1 MTFRSEVEME
11 ALTGLAR
18 KAALVSLID
27 EMERNGS
34 WRGETHV
41 SCAVYLLQNLTGV
54 PLGYDDFAF
63 GGNSLSSYGLA
74 DDLTAMRAD
83 SFLRIKPRD
92 PIGPSFEKGEMG
104 DRLLS
109 YRAKT
114 VCRVKSRVEF
124 VAEALGDRRAPEL
137 LWLAT
142 ALFVDLGS
150 SDRQCSLFA
159 GLSGD
164 MDWGGGGLY
173 ERARKVN
180 SVLRADNIWIE
191 SMVESVKRM
200 DALWA
205 AARERGIAASR

>member
-1 MTFRSEVEME
+1 
-11 ALTGLAR
+11 
-18 KAALVSLID
+18 
-27 EMERNGS
+27 MERNGN

-41 SCAVYLLQNLTGV
+41 SCAVYCLQNLTGV

-150 SDRQCSLFA
+150 SERQRDLFA

-164 MDWGGGGLY
+164 MDWGGLY

-180 SVLRADNIWIE
+180 AVLRADNIWIE
-191 SMVESVKRM
+191 SMIESVKRM